1 MAEVTKFSK
10 LMRTL
15 LDRTRSGQA
24 TWVVG
29 SRDGTFIWSSK
40 SGSITVFPT
49 DHDDRA
55 PWSVMILDSS
65 GQTLEEESFGGGDA
79 YFDLAFELYRAA
91 RSNALDID
99 STIDKLLSDLG

>member
-1 MAEVTKFSK
+1 
-10 LMRTL
+10 
-15 LDRTRSGQA
+15 
-24 TWVVG
+24 
-29 SRDGTFIWSSK
+29 
-40 SGSITVFPT
+40 
-49 DHDDRA
+49 
-55 PWSVMILDSS
+55 MILDSS